1 MSGFLQ
7 TIETSPG
14 QTIGIIRENGQVEDC
29 AVVDPASVLLT
40 PGDRNNAPLAWNA
53 GLSQWLELPAGT
65 PLSANGMIGSSATTM
80 VIGTDVADLQIIGAV
95 GKVGLLA
102 FEAATL
108 QALSGQI
115 AFSWGASGIAPTLG
129 FYATPPI
136 ARPNVTTGDLASLQ
150 TALNDLGLINLVP

>member
-1 MSGFLQ
+1 MTGFLQ
-7 TIETSPG
+7 TIETVAG

-53 GLSQWLELPAGT
+53 GLSQWLQLPAET
-65 PLSANGMIGSSATTM
+65 ALSANGMIGSGLTTM
-80 VIGTDVADLQIIGAV
+80 VIGTDTADLSIIGAV

-136 ARPNVTTGDLASLQ
+136 AKPNVTTGDLTSLQ
-150 TALNDLGLINLVP
+150 SALSDLGLINLV

>member
-7 TIETSPG
+7 TIESAAG

-29 AVVDPASVLLT
+29 SVVDPASVLLT

-53 GLSQWLELPAGT
+53 GLSQWLQLPLDT
-65 PLSANGMIGSSATTM
+65 PLSANGMVSASAVTM
-80 VIGTDVADLQIIGAV
+80 VIGTDGGDLQIIGAV

-102 FEAATL
+102 FETATL
-108 QALSGQI
+108 QGLSGQI
-115 AFSWGASGIAPTLG
+115 AFSWGASGVAPTLG

-136 ARPNVTTGDLASLQ
+136 ARPSVTTGDLASLQ
-150 TALNDLGLINLVP
+150 SALSDLGLIVLV